1 MMLFLI
7 PLMACDE
14 GDKSTDTAFEA
25 MCMETCSERLTYAFS
40 SNLETYTAYVVLPTD
55 AGSEEITLVFDG
67 IMVDTVV
74 EPYTYIRGTSESITI
89 EGEWGYPTDAS
100 GVEITIDGVLITAT
114 DENIDNYT
122 ACGHTC
128 TDNSY
133 TLDVESLLFE

>member
-1 MMLFLI
+1 MLFLI

-14 GDKSTDTAFEA
+14 GEKSTDTAFDA
-25 MCMETCSERLTYAFS
+25 MCMETCSERLTYTFS
-40 SNLETYTAYVVLPTD
+40 SELETYTASVVLSTYE
-55 AGSEEITLVFDG
+55 GSEEITLAFEG

-114 DENIDNYT
+114 DENIDSYT

-128 TDNSY
+128 IDNSY
-133 TLDVESLLFE
+133 TLDVSSLTSE